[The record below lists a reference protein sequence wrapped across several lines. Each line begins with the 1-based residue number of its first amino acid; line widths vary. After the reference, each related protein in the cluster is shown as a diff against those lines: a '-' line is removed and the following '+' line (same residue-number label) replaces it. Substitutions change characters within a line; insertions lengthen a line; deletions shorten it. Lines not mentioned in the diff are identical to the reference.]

1 MEIFG
6 TEISLKEFFCQ
17 RDDCELCKI
26 ENPYVNIYVNLTNA
40 CNAECRFCCNE
51 NNRMNITPFDYGKFV
66 DVINEISSKVKIR
79 KLSFTGGEPT
89 IPFGMLEKCLRFVK
103 EKDAETF
110 VTVNTNGTNLEKL
123 GELHKYIDSIALSR
137 HHYDDKKNAEIF
149 QTEDVPDT
157 ERIRNFKH
165 KEILHFSCN
174 LMKSYIGTAEEA
186 IKYLDYAASVGC
198 FDIGFVSLMPTNEY
212 CEEEFVDF
220 NSLEFD
226 KQKDVFITK
235 NWRLEDKCRC
245 RNYIYITQ
253 NADIVEV
260 YARYYVKPNYS
271 SGTLVFDGKNLK
283 KGFNGDIIC

>member
-1 MEIFG
+1 MKIFG
-6 TEISLKEFFCQ
+6 TEIHLKEYFCQ

-26 ENPYVNIYVNLTNA
+26 DNPYVNIYVNLTNA

-51 NNRMNITPFDYGKFV
+51 KNRMNIMPFDYDKFV

-89 IPFGMLEKCLRFVK
+89 LPFDMLEKCLRFVK

-110 VTVNTNGTNLEKL
+110 ITVNTNGTNLERL
-123 GELHKYIDSIALSR
+123 GELYQYIDSIALSR

-149 QTEDVPDT
+149 QIENVPDI

-165 KEILHFSCN
+165 KDILHFSCN
-174 LMKSYIGTAEEA
+174 LMKSYIGTAGEVV
-186 IKYLDYAASVGC
+186 KYLDCAASVGC
-198 FDIGFVSLMPTNEY
+198 LDVGFVSLMPINKY
-212 CEEEFVDF
+212 CKAEFVDF

-226 KQKDVFITK
+226 KQKDVFVTK

-260 YARYYVKPNYS
+260 YARYYVNPNYS
-271 SGTLVFDGKNLK
+271 SGTLVFDGQNLR